1 VNADHTVTI
10 FAVTSTVSTLTDQGA
25 DANRIVMITDKID
38 AKTAADAATES
49 FTTVRTANYGEVLR
63 GVAFAGP
70 FVVINNLS
78 VTPSSIWPPN
88 HKMVPVSLHVD
99 VTGLQDPSPSCSLT
113 GITSN
118 EGSADDWE
126 ITGGL
131 SAKVRA
137 ERAGNG
143 GDRVYRF
150 TVECTDSYGH
160 TASQTVNAT
169 VPHDQGGGH

>member
-10 FAVTSTVSTLTDQGA
+10 FAVTSTVSALTDQGA
-25 DANRIVMITDKID
+25 DANRIVMITDQIG
-38 AKTAADAATES
+38 ATTAAQVSGES

-70 FVVINNLS
+70 YVVINNLS

-99 VTGLQDPSPSCSLT
+99 VTGLQDPSPACSLT

-118 EGSADDWE
+118 EGSSDDWE

-131 SAKVRA
+131 SANVRSA
-137 ERAGNG
+137 RAGNG
-143 GDRVYRF
+143 GDRVYAL
-150 TVECTDSYGH
+150 TVKCTDIYGH